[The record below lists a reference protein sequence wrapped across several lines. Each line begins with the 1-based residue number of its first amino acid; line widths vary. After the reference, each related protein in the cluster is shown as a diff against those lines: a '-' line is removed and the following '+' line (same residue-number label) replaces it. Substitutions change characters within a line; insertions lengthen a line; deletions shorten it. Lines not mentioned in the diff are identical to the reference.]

1 MWNSRHSHL
10 ARQYPDAPL
19 YGPFLMYITDE
30 ASWRERKLHGESC
43 ELRVRRSVRK
53 ESDVDLELNAEA
65 TDPDVAI
72 PSIETDGE
80 TCSPRMNIGSGK
92 EDPIELG
99 GMDFNPDIP
108 IPSIETDGDEF
119 MDEEESEER
128 VVELQNGRGERLVI
142 EEESSGVLE
151 ARARDRDRD
160 RDGYRS

>member
-30 ASWRERKLHGESC
+30 ASWREK
-43 ELRVRRSVRK
+43 
-53 ESDVDLELNAEA
+53 A